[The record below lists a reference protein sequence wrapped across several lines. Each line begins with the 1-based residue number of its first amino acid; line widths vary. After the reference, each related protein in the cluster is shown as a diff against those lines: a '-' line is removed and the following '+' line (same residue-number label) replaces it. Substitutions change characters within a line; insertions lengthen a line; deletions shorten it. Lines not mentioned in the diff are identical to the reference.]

1 MAMIVT
7 NPINTDGVSAVP
19 GASNRALGLKLYTGE
34 VIKEFD
40 RMNIAKGTV
49 KNRMISGGKS
59 AQFIVT
65 GQDADTGTTT
75 HTPGATVVAS
85 VMKVDERV
93 ITIADRIYFAHFVD
107 DLDLKLSQ
115 YDIRGEL
122 AKQAAEA
129 LATKIDKEIFA
140 LIKTAVGTAGVADQ
154 AAGTTVTNT
163 TIASASTTEAKGD
176 AIVESIF
183 ELNAQFN
190 GKDVPMS
197 GRIFVTTPSN
207 YAAIV
212 QSQKAVNRDFTN
224 GNGGIDTGTVLNIAG
239 TPILWSNHLGL
250 AAGDEGLFYAPGC
263 VGVVT
268 AMDIT
273 SEANY
278 IPQELGSLLTSYY
291 ALGMGV
297 LRPAEA
303 GLLRSAV

>member
-1 MAMIVT
+1 MAYTVT
-7 NPINTDGVSAVP
+7 SPINTDGVSAVP
-19 GASNRALGLKLYTGE
+19 GVDNRALGLKLYTGE
-34 VIKEFD
+34 VIKAFD

-65 GQDADTGTTT
+65 GQDVDTGTTT

-85 VMKVDERV
+85 VLKTDERV
-93 ITIADRIYFAHFVD
+93 ISVTDRIYFAHFID
-107 DLDLKLSQ
+107 DLDMKLSQ

-140 LIKTAVGTAGVADQ
+140 LVKTAVGTAGVADQ
-154 AAGTTVTNT
+154 AAGTTVTNLL
-163 TIASASTTEAKGD
+163 IASASTTEAKGD
-176 AIVESIF
+176 ALVESVF
-183 ELNAQFN
+183 ELNAKFN
-190 GKDVPMS
+190 EKDVPMM

-239 TPILWSNHLGL
+239 TPIIWSNHLGL
-250 AAGDEGLFYAPGC
+250 AAGDEALFYSPGC

-291 ALGMGV
+291 A
-297 LRPAEA
+297 
-303 GLLRSAV
+303 